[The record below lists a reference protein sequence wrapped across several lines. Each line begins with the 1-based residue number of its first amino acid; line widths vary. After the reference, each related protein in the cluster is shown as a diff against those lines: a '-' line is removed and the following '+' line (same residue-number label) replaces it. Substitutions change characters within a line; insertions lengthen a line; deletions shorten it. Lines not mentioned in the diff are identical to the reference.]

1 MPRAPADF
9 VAPAR
14 GCAVAIGNF
23 DGVHRGHL
31 AVIQVLREAAASL
44 GAASCVYTFQPAPTA
59 VVAPQRHQPRIQTL
73 DDRVDSLLAAGVEH
87 VVVEAFTPEFA
98 AQSAER
104 FVGAV
109 LAERLRTR
117 ALVVGHDFRFG
128 NMRAGNAGSIRALL
142 PGALVHEVGALE
154 HEGEPISSS
163 RVRRAVGSG
172 DMRLAAALLGRPHVS
187 TGTVVHGDHLGRTLG
202 FPTANLSLA
211 EELRPGHGV
220 YAARVGEHL
229 AVVNVGLRPTVSG
242 QAFRFEVHLLDFSG
256 DLYGQHLRV
265 ALVEKLRDE
274 RRFESVDALR
284 AQIARDVDHARRV
297 HA

>member
-1 MPRAPADF
+1 M
-9 VAPAR
+9 
-14 GCAVAIGNF
+14 AIGNF

-31 AVIQVLREAAASL
+31 AVIEVLREAAARL
-44 GAASCVYTFQPAPTA
+44 GAATCVYTFQPAPTA
-59 VVAPQRHQPRIQTL
+59 VVAPERHQPRIQTL
-73 DDRVDSLLAAGVEH
+73 HDRVAALLAAGVDH
-87 VVVEAFTPEFA
+87 VVVDAFTPEFA

-104 FVGAV
+104 FTRSV

-142 PGALVHEVGALE
+142 PGVEVDEVGALV
-154 HEGEPISSS
+154 HDGEPISSS
-163 RVRRAVGSG
+163 RVRRAVAHG
-172 DMRLAAALLGRPHVS
+172 DMRLAAQLLGRPHVA

-202 FPTANLSLA
+202 FPTANLELA

-220 YAARVGEHL
+220 YAARVGAQL

-242 QAFRFEVHLLDFSG
+242 ESFRIEAHLLDFAG
-256 DLYGQHLRV
+256 DLYGQQLRV

-274 RRFESVDALR
+274 QRFSGVDALR
-284 AQIARDVDHARRV
+284 AQIARDVVHARRV
-297 HA
+297 LA

>member
-1 MPRAPADF
+1 M
-9 VAPAR
+9 
-14 GCAVAIGNF
+14 AIGNF

-31 AVIQVLREAAASL
+31 AVIEVLRGAAASL

-59 VVAPQRHQPRIQTL
+59 VVAPERHQPRIQCL
-73 DDRVDSLLAAGVEH
+73 DDRVAALLAAGVDH
-87 VVVEAFTPEFA
+87 VVVDAFTPEFA
-98 AQSAER
+98 AQSAEH
-104 FVGAV
+104 FVHAV
-109 LAERLRTR
+109 LAGRLRTR

-128 NMRAGNAGSIRALL
+128 NMRAGNAGSIRASL
-142 PGALVHEVGALE
+142 PGVVVHEVGALE
-154 HEGEPISSS
+154 HQGEPISSS
-163 RVRRAVGSG
+163 RVRRAVAQG
-172 DMRLAAALLGRPHVS
+172 DMRLAAALLGRPHLS

-202 FPTANLSLA
+202 FPTANLELA

-242 QAFRFEVHLLDFSG
+242 QSFRFEVHLLDFTG

-274 RRFESVDALR
+274 ERFSGIDALR

-297 HA
+297 LA